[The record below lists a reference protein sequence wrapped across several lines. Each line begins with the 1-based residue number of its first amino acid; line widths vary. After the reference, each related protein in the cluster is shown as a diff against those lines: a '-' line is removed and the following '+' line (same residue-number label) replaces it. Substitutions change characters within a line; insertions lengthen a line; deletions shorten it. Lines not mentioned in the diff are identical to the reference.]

1 MSGKRTG
8 FNTIVLI
15 ICISV
20 IVTLLAATV
29 AAQTAGSLSR
39 GSRFTVVITGQPLTT
54 YYVWDAGTFSM
65 SGAAGDQPPV
75 ISGGTLNLQKDPPG
89 GPYDIGM
96 HQISSGGTILDDVAP
111 SFGDFSNTNYYAQ
124 ITTDGD
130 GQALVEFRTSSNTG
144 VQHYAIKVEDQG
156 GNPGKLQIQANL
168 YPRTTPPTTVIPT
181 TIVTTPAT
189 LPPTPTETP
198 TTIPPVIITVTPPP
212 TTVPTPSVPVPVG
225 IAIGAVFLCLLAWG
239 RR

>member
-1 MSGKRTG
+1 MSGTDGSMSGKRTG

-20 IVTLLAATV
+20 IITLFAATV
-29 AAQTAGSLSR
+29 AAQTGGSLSR
-39 GSRFTVVITGQPLTT
+39 GSRFTVTITGQPLTT

-89 GPYDIGM
+89 GPYVIGM
-96 HQISSGGTILDDVAP
+96 HQISGGGTILDDVAP
-111 SFGDFSNTNYYAQ
+111 SYGDFSNTNYYAQ

-168 YPRTTPPTTVIPT
+168 YPRTTPQTTVIPT
-181 TIVTTPAT
+181 TIVTTPT
-189 LPPTPTETP
+189 PQPPTPVPTET
-198 TTIPPVIITVTPPP
+198 TTTVPPVLITITPPP
-212 TTVPTPSVPVPVG
+212 ATTTTMG
-225 IAIGAVFLCLLAWG
+225 T
-239 RR
+239 